1 MIEIVSN
8 ILPSFVVNNIEFFLF
23 ILALSLFLYI
33 KRQNLVL
40 AGSFPLLYMLQ
51 YKTTWGIDL
60 MKSWSK
66 KHPTFWKNVAYV
78 SVFLGIVGTI
88 LMVPFLIWQLFFIVD
103 QGFDSGGG
111 LVLPINT
118 GESQAGDISGVI
130 FYVPFWYWLIVL
142 LFVATVHEFGHGVIA
157 ERFKVKI
164 KSSGFAFLGIIAP
177 IIPAAFVEPDME
189 DLGRKKRWQQI
200 AVLGAGP
207 LANVFFAF
215 IFLGMIFGLG
225 VYANNI
231 YEDRGVGF
239 DEISNTS
246 ALYGLVPF
254 ENGTITSLEVENKTI
269 RDPQEIFSYF
279 MINLSNETE
288 LSLSISNFEL
298 NEDVEVT
305 FTPTYN
311 AEEER
316 AMIGIFGV
324 RRDVVALEGY
334 ERHASFAQSAG
345 DWLFWFFLLNFGIGI
360 MNLLPLWITDGGQ
373 ILRVMLNKYI
383 SEEKAM
389 MGVHLISF
397 ISLILIIVTINPSLL
412 PFVG

>member
-1 MIEIVSN
+1 MLDVLYN
-8 ILPSFVVNNIEFFLF
+8 LLPNFVINNVEFFVF
-23 ILALSLFLYI
+23 ILLLSIFLYV

-40 AGSFPLLYMLQ
+40 LGSFPLLYMLQ
-51 YKTTWGIDL
+51 YKTTWGINL

-66 KHPTFWKNVAYV
+66 KHPSFWKWVAYV
-78 SVFLGIVGTI
+78 SVVIGIVGTV

-118 GESQAGDISGVI
+118 GDARAGDISGVI
-130 FYVPFWYWLIVL
+130 FYVPFWYWLIAI
-142 LFVATVHEFGHGVIA
+142 LFIATVHEFGHGVIA

-164 KSSGFAFLGIIAP
+164 KSSGFAFLGLIAP

-189 DLGRKKRWQQI
+189 DLAKKKRWQQI

-207 LANVFFAF
+207 LANIFFAI
-215 IFLGMIFGLG
+215 IFLIMILG
-225 VYANNI
+225 VGMYSNNV
-231 YEDRGVGF
+231 YEDRGVAF
-239 DEISNTS
+239 SEISNTS

-254 ENGTITSLEVENKTI
+254 DNATITQLNVENISIT
-269 RDPQEIFSYF
+269 DPQQIFSYF
-279 MINLSNETE
+279 MLNLSNQTP
-288 LSLSISNFEL
+288 LTLSISNFEL
-298 NEDVEVT
+298 DEEINVT
-305 FTPTYN
+305 FTPIYN
-311 AEEER
+311 QEEDR

-334 ERHASFAQSAG
+334 ERTARVVEVSSE
-345 DWLFWFFLLNFGIGI
+345 WLFWLFLLNFGIGI

-373 ILRVMLNKYI
+373 ILRVMLNKYMD
-383 SEEKAM
+383 EKRAM
-389 MGVHLISF
+389 FGVHVVSLISLV
-397 ISLILIIVTINPSLL
+397 LIVVTINPSLL